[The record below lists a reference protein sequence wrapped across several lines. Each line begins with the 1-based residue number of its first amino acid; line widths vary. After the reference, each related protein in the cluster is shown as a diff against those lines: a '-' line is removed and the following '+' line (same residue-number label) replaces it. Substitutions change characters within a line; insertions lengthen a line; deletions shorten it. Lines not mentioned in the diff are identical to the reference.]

1 MKKFE
6 KALNEIKQ
14 GVYEKMYDAVSCDD
28 RTCSFEYDFG
38 NTTIMIEIEVIFGGC
53 CVVVDDVWV
62 ERDNEEHQSPKVIAA
77 VKNVL
82 PNWFDIV
89 REVEQQRWNE
99 REEEKFLRAQM
110 CW

>member
-1 MKKFE
+1 MKKFDNAL
-6 KALNEIKQ
+6 KAIQQ
-14 GVYEKMYDAVSCDD
+14 GVYDAMFDAVSCDD
-28 RTCSFEYDFG
+28 RTCSYEYDFG

-82 PNWFDIV
+82 PNWFDVV
-89 REVEQQRWNE
+89 RDVEQQRWNE
-99 REEEKFLRAQM
+99 REEEKFLRAQA